1 MLSIFMKKLTVNEA
15 KNKVTTSD
23 NAVLIDCRPKEDYA
37 HGHVAGAIN
46 FPIEKITEERVCRR
60 LPDNTTGL
68 YIIGSYFNNLYV
80 RVFFILV
87 FFNRRFLFF
96 VYV

>member
-46 FPIEKITEERVCRR
+46 FPIEPDCILSEVITTNQT
-60 LPDNTTGL
+60 LP
-68 YIIGSYFNNLYV
+68 
-80 RVFFILV
+80 
-87 FFNRRFLFF
+87 
-96 VYV
+96 

>member
-46 FPIEKITEERVCRR
+46 FPIEKITEERVCAGFRTKQPDCILSEVITTNQT
-60 LPDNTTGL
+60 LP
-68 YIIGSYFNNLYV
+68 
-80 RVFFILV
+80 
-87 FFNRRFLFF
+87 
-96 VYV
+96 

>member
-46 FPIEKITEERVCRR
+46 FPIEKSRKNVSVAGFRTKQPDCILSEVITTNQT
-60 LPDNTTGL
+60 LP
-68 YIIGSYFNNLYV
+68 
-80 RVFFILV
+80 
-87 FFNRRFLFF
+87 
-96 VYV
+96 

>member
-46 FPIEKITEERVCRR
+46 FLWDGRK
-60 LPDNTTGL
+60 
-68 YIIGSYFNNLYV
+68 
-80 RVFFILV
+80 
-87 FFNRRFLFF
+87 
-96 VYV
+96 

>member
-37 HGHVAGAIN
+37 HGHVAGAIFQSKKSRKN
-46 FPIEKITEERVCRR
+46 VSAAGFRTKQPDCILSEVITTNQT
-60 LPDNTTGL
+60 LP
-68 YIIGSYFNNLYV
+68 
-80 RVFFILV
+80 
-87 FFNRRFLFF
+87 
-96 VYV
+96 